1 MPMRIIGIVSA
12 FNEQRLIRSF
22 LERHIAQGIDV
33 YLIDN
38 SSTDRTVDISR
49 EYLGKGLIGMET
61 LPRNGFFDLNAQLR
75 RKEEL
80 ALSLPGDWFI
90 HLAPDEMIGSPW
102 PELNLASA
110 IARVD
115 ASGYNAVNFLEFTFV
130 PTLES
135 PDHEHD
141 DFTTTMRWY
150 YPFLPQTLRLVRAWK
165 KQPQAVGLQKS
176 GGHQVE
182 FPGKQIYPLF
192 FPMRHYQFLSVRHAV
207 EKYSQRHHPP
217 QALARGFHGWREA
230 LDPNGIRLLPQDEF
244 GEAPWGVIPDPA
256 HPRARH
262 VLDVKMA
269 GDAHARARKQAAGMV
284 LVNVAKKLLR
294 NCAGLLGLKISRI

>member
-1 MPMRIIGIVSA
+1 MRIVGILSA

-22 LERHIAQGIDV
+22 LDHHIAQGIEI

-38 SSTDRTVDISR
+38 CSTDRTVDISR
-49 EYLGKGLIGMET
+49 EYLGKGLIGLES
-61 LPRNGFFDLNAQLR
+61 LPRNGLFDLGAQLR

-90 HLAPDEMIGSPW
+90 HLATDEMISSPW
-102 PELNLASA
+102 PESNLATA

-115 ASGYNAVNFLEFTFV
+115 VAGYNAINFLEFTFV

-135 PDHEHD
+135 PDHEND

-150 YPFLPQTLRLVRAWK
+150 YPFLPQLLRLVRAWK
-165 KQPQAVGLQKS
+165 KQSQAVDLRKS
-176 GGHQVE
+176 GGHKVE
-182 FPGKQIYPLF
+182 FSGKQIYPLF

-207 EKYSQRHHPP
+207 EKYSRRHHPP

-230 LDPNGIRLLPQDEF
+230 LDPNGIRLLPQAEF
-244 GEAPWGVIPDPA
+244 GEAPWGVIPDPV
-256 HPRARH
+256 HPRLRH
-262 VLDVKMA
+262 VLDA
-269 GDAHARARKQAAGMV
+269 GKAGFRQPAAGTRLGRGV
-284 LVNVAKKLLR
+284 KRILQHLL
-294 NCAGLLGLKISRI
+294 GVFGLKISRL